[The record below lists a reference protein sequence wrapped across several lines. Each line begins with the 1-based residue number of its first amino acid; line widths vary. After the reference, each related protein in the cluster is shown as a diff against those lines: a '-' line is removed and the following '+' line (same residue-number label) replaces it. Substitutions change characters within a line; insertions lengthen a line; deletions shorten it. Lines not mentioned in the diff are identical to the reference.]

1 MGRTLIVAEKPAQA
15 REYARTLGVRGKRD
29 GFLENEHYV
38 ITWCFGH
45 LMELE
50 RPEAYMDLDQV
61 GRRWSLQ
68 RLPVLPD
75 SHEFRRVVKASALK
89 QYRIIE
95 QWLKAQEIEQVI
107 CGTDADREG
116 QLLFQEVWD
125 TVGCQKPLARLWVS
139 SLTAEA
145 IQDGLNRLRWGDSVA
160 GLAAAGYGRSF
171 ADWDFGMNLTEGFT
185 ALFGSFDPVR
195 KKPNVI
201 SIGRVQ
207 TPTLALIVEREWEI
221 ERFIAEPYFEV
232 LAEFTATQGNYAGK
246 WFKPG
251 EQGHRLTDRR
261 VAEAIVAKTQ
271 GNPGNIVKLEQKEVS
286 EPPPLLFDLTS
297 LTITASKRYNLSA
310 ERVLQVAQSLYE
322 KKAITYPRTDCPYL
336 PADLIVK
343 LPAHLQAVRQ
353 GPYLNL
359 AEEAARHDVPG
370 GKRVIQAISAHHAI
384 IPTTEKAALAR
395 LTAEE
400 RKLYDLIVRRFLA
413 IWFPAARFE
422 QTEVVTE
429 VASEPFRT
437 KGKVLL
443 SQGWKQVYAADDE
456 PAERTKD
463 GGAADDENAALPP
476 LKVGEAIQTTRVYI
490 EEKTTKPPKRF
501 TQGDLLKAMETA
513 GKQIDNETLRQQL
526 KGKGLG
532 TVATRPAILGNLLE
546 RGYIVQEQKVLKAT
560 PKGSELIRLIRE
572 QLPQAR
578 LLISAEMT
586 GQMEFDLAR
595 VEKGELD
602 LNRFMFSVAEA
613 IGGIIEELRS
623 FERIHGKTPLALGP
637 SGVRSKTG
645 TSRKAG
651 AVRKAG
657 ETAESDI
664 GRTKVS
670 RKRRQAP
677 PNNLTAPSENQNTIT
692 ARADPEE
699 VLHSNLESA
708 SPTASYRTTNIEPRT
723 SILALGIC
731 PRCGGT
737 VIEGKKGYGCAN
749 WRAGCGFV
757 VWKNPICG
765 KVLTPNQ
772 MKSLL
777 KKGKTPL
784 IKGFKAKNGQ
794 SFAAYL
800 IWEDK
805 TNGTLKFEFVKK

>member
-68 RLPVLPD
+68 RLPVLPG
-75 SHEFRRVVKASALK
+75 SHEFRRVVKASARQ
-89 QYRIIE
+89 QYQVIE

-139 SLTAEA
+139 SLTTEA
-145 IQDGLNRLRWGDSVA
+145 IQDGLNRLRSGESVA

-185 ALFGSFDPVR
+185 ALFGSFDSVR

-221 ERFIAEPYFEV
+221 ERFVAEPYFEV
-232 LAEFTATQGNYAGK
+232 NSEFTATQGNYVGK

-251 EQGHRLTDRR
+251 EQGHRLTDRQ

-271 GNPGNIVKLEQKEVS
+271 GNPGIIVKLEQKEVS

-336 PADLIVK
+336 PADLVVK

-353 GPYLNL
+353 GPYLKI
-359 AEEAARHDVPG
+359 AEEAARHDVPS

-384 IPTTEKAALAR
+384 IPTTEKLALAR
-395 LTAEE
+395 LTDEE
-400 RKLYDLIVRRFLA
+400 QKLYDLIVRRFLA

-429 VASEPFRT
+429 VANEPFRT
-437 KGKVLL
+437 KGKVML
-443 SQGWKQVYAADDE
+443 SQGWKQVYATDDE
-456 PAERTKD
+456 PAARTKD
-463 GGAADDENAALPP
+463 GGAVDDENAALPP
-476 LKVGEAIQTTRVYI
+476 LKIGEAIQTTRVYI

-513 GKQIDNETLRQQL
+513 GKQIDDETLRQQL

-532 TVATRPAILGNLLE
+532 TVATRPAILENLLE

-560 PKGSELIRLIRE
+560 AKGSELIRLIRE

-637 SGVRSKTG
+637 AGVRNKTG
-645 TSRKAG
+645 TSRKVG

-657 ETAESDI
+657 KTAESDI

-692 ARADPEE
+692 ASTP
-699 VLHSNLESA
+699 
-708 SPTASYRTTNIEPRT
+708 TTNSEPRT
-723 SILALGIC
+723 SILALGTC
-731 PRCGGT
+731 PRCGES

-749 WRAGCGFV
+749 WRAGCHFV

-772 MKSLL
+772 IKSLL

-800 IWEDK
+800 TWEDK